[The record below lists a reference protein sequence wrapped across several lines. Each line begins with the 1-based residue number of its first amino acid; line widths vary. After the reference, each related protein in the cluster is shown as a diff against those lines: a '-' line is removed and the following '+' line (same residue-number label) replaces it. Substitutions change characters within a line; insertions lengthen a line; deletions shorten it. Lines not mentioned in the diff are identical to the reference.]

1 MKMNNY
7 PQYERLSSATD
18 SFPIHQEF
26 RLIYRGDQRDVDE
39 AEVKPES
46 ALDFEAEYQ
55 ELLHDLQG
63 LEIINDMRHTGD
75 DNAE

>member
-7 PQYERLSSATD
+7 PQHQRLSSATD

-26 RLIYRGDQRDVDE
+26 RLIYRGDQQGVDE
-39 AEVKPES
+39 AEVKSES
-46 ALDFEAEYQ
+46 AFDFEAEYQ

-63 LEIINDMRHTGD
+63 LEIIDDMRHAGD
-75 DNAE
+75 DSAK